1 MLSHTLKNILH
12 STRFSELIC
21 EALACNEF
29 FTLRSVQTA
38 VRAIETQF
46 LGNDNSIKIE
56 PSDLKVGI
64 ICAGNIPLVGFADMY
79 YALVSGSE
87 VYIKPSTKDPLMR
100 VFAPLCHIVES
111 LPADMD
117 IILAMGS
124 TKTMQSIEATY
135 THSELVLRGEM
146 HSVAVLDGKE
156 STRNLEGLADD
167 IFTHSSLGCRSVS
180 HLFLPRHYD
189 LSKLTFAPREELPQ
203 VWHNN
208 YKQQRALITMRG
220 EEFIDGGYYIL
231 KEGHQ
236 STIGVLG
243 YTFYDSAHQIDLPAQ
258 TTQCVVCNPWFAHER
273 RVDFSKAQFPSR
285 GEFANGIDIL
295 SVIRNHK
302 KKPYICTK

>member
-12 STRFSELIC
+12 STRFSELTC

-38 VRAIETQF
+38 VMAIETQF
-46 LGNDNSIKIE
+46 LNNNNNIKIE
-56 PSDLKVGI
+56 RSNLKVGI

-79 YALVSGSE
+79 YALVSGSD
-87 VYIKPSTKDPLMR
+87 VYLKPSTRDPLMR
-100 VFAPLCHIVES
+100 AFAPLCHIVES
-111 LPADMD
+111 LPSDMD

-124 TKTMQSIEATY
+124 TQTMQSIAHKY
-135 THSELVLRGEM
+135 PNSELVLRGDM
-146 HSVAVLDGKE
+146 HSVAVLNGKE
-156 STRNLEGLADD
+156 STRDLEGLSDD

-180 HLFLPRHYD
+180 HLFLPRNYD
-189 LSKLTFAPREELPQ
+189 LSKLTFVPREDLPE

-208 YKQQRALITMRG
+208 YKQQRALLTMQG

-236 STIGVLG
+236 SAIGVVG
-243 YTFYDSAHQIDLPAQ
+243 YTLYDSLHQVDLPLQ
-258 TTQCVVCNPWFAHER
+258 TTQCVVANPWFTHPR
-273 RVDFSKAQFPSR
+273 RVDFSRAQFPSR
-285 GEFANGIDIL
+285 GDFANGVDIL
-295 SVIRNHK
+295 SVIRNHE